1 MTHISKKDI
10 LLVSFMLFS
19 MFFGAGNLIFPP
31 FLGQSAGDHL
41 AFSLAGFVLSAAG
54 LPILGVMAVAK
65 AGGFHSL
72 TGRVHS
78 SFAFLFPFLIYVS
91 IGPGLAIP
99 RAGSLAY
106 EMGAAPFLPEALK
119 TDALPM
125 VLYTL
130 VFFGLVYWLSLS
142 PSKLI
147 DRFSKLLTPLLL
159 TLIALIFVK
168 SFLTPMD
175 TLSTPKGNYGSIPF
189 FQGFLDGYLTMDALA
204 ALAFGIVIA
213 NTLKANGVQ
222 EGRALSRAMMYA
234 GFGAGL
240 LLSVIYLVLG
250 YLGAVTPKAGEAEN
264 GAQILTLM
272 MNHLFGAGGTL
283 LLGLTFTIAC
293 LCVSIGLITS
303 CSQFFASVFPRLSYR
318 MWATVLTVVSFGIAN
333 LGLTQILSV
342 SVPVLG
348 ILYPIA
354 ITLILLALTHRYIA
368 KAPSIYPVSVVL
380 VGLFSILDTCNT
392 LFLAG
397 KWSSAF
403 TFLPLYKEGFGW
415 VLPALAGVLVGYIV
429 DRIRDVKAEHKESH
443 AA

>member
-1 MTHISKKDI
+1 MTHVSKKDI

-41 AFSLAGFVLSAAG
+41 VLALAGFVFSAAG
-54 LPILGVMAVAK
+54 LPILGVMAVAR
-65 AGGFHSL
+65 AGGFHAL
-72 TGRVHS
+72 TGRVHP
-78 SFAFLFPFLIYVS
+78 SFAFLFPFLIYLS

-106 EMGAAPFLPEALK
+106 EMGAAPFLPEAFDGTLSM
-119 TDALPM
+119 A
-125 VLYTL
+125 LYTL

-168 SFLTPMD
+168 SFLTPMG
-175 TLSTPKGNYGSIPF
+175 TWSAPKDNYASFPA

-213 NTLKANGVQ
+213 TTLKEKGVR
-222 EGRALSRAMMYA
+222 EGRSLSRAMMYA
-234 GFGAGL
+234 GLGAGL
-240 LLSVIYLVLG
+240 LLSVIYLILG
-250 YLGAVTPKAGEAEN
+250 YLGAMTPSAGQAEN

-272 MNHLFGAGGTL
+272 MNHLFGAGGTM

-293 LCVSIGLITS
+293 LCVSIGLVTS
-303 CSQFFASVFPRLSYR
+303 CSQFFVSVLPQLSYR
-318 MWATVLTVVSFGIAN
+318 MWATVITVVSLVIAN
-333 LGLTQILSV
+333 LGLTQILSI
-342 SVPVLG
+342 SVPILG
-348 ILYPIA
+348 ILYPVA
-354 ITLILLALTHRYIA
+354 ITLILLALLHRYIA
-368 KAPSIYPVSVVL
+368 KAPSVYPASVLL
-380 VGLFSILDTCNT
+380 VGLFSVLDTCNT
-392 LFLAG
+392 LFFAS
-397 KWSSAF
+397 KWSDLFAS
-403 TFLPLYKEGFGW
+403 LPLYKEGFGW
-415 VLPALAGVLVGYIV
+415 VLPAAAGILIGYAT
-429 DRIRDVKAEHKESH
+429 DRIRSDQKGPQAKR